1 MDAVDTTE
9 LEQQFKRS
17 VGEKVELVSEGL
29 GRFVV
34 HVPFTFDDGDHYVV
48 LLKRDVDQWVLS
60 DEGHTF
66 MHLSYDIPEFDK
78 GSRRSIVDRLLLA
91 TGIEDRQGELRLPIP
106 GRQYGDALFSYLQA
120 ITQVT
125 DVSYL
130 SREQV
135 RSTFNEDFQD
145 LVRGA
150 AKNRGREADFH
161 YAHPAH
167 DPERRYPVD
176 AHINGTASRQ
186 VIAFGIAND
195 EQCRDATIILNR
207 WESWG
212 ERFHPVAVF
221 RDQTEINRIVL
232 ARFSD
237 VAEKHFSS
245 LETARDRFEHYLGD
259 LVAG

>member
-1 MDAVDTTE
+1 MGAGDTSE
-9 LEQQFKRS
+9 LERQFKRAVS
-17 VGEKVELVSEGL
+17 EEVALVSEGL

-48 LLKRDVDQWVLS
+48 LLKRDRDQWVLT

-66 MHLSYDIPEFDK
+66 MHVSYEIPEFDK
-78 GSRRSIVDRLLLA
+78 GSRRSIVDRLLLT

-106 GRQYGDALFSYLQA
+106 AGQYGDALFSYLQA

-125 DVSYL
+125 DVSFL

-135 RSTFNEDFQD
+135 RSTFFEDFQD
-145 LVRGA
+145 LIRAVAEKR
-150 AKNRGREADFH
+150 KREIDFQ
-161 YAHPAH
+161 YAHPIH
-167 DPERRYPVD
+167 DPERRYAVD
-176 AHINGTASRQ
+176 VRINGTAARQ
-186 VIAFGIAND
+186 LIAFGIAND

-221 RDQTEINRIVL
+221 RDQTEINRVVL

-245 LETARDRFEHYLGD
+245 LETAKERLDTYVAD
-259 LVAG
+259 LA